1 MLVACMAMRYILQ
14 SLDSSSGKKNMYIC
28 NANMIIPFVNNRTPK
43 KKKLNMYLNCI
54 SNSKI
59 S

>member
-1 MLVACMAMRYILQ
+1 MCGYEIHTPKLRFQLRE
-14 SLDSSSGKKNMYIC
+14 KNMYIC

>member
-43 KKKLNMYLNCI
+43 KNN
-54 SNSKI
+54 
-59 S
+59 

>member
-43 KKKLNMYLNCI
+43 KTIKYVSELHQQQQD
-54 SNSKI
+54 
-59 S
+59 